1 MRSLSTNP
9 GAIRKRRYREHQRRQ
24 VGHGMTA

>member
-9 GAIRKRRYREHQRRQ
+9 IAIRKRHYREQRRQ